1 MADIDLTF
9 TIPPEVTFEQAIA
22 IAQDLLAAQPTDDV
36 LTAAIAA
43 LVATP
48 NGARGFLVTFL
59 SGDLSEEFALA
70 DRPTEAVAQ
79 GLRTNPELIA
89 DLMAKNLAM
98 STAMELTHRRNGH
111 PEMAAGS
118 HLTQQRSR
126 QLIQGLHL
134 PIMHDR
140 LTALQQSII
149 QGSGEYTDFLAR
161 WGYDDEQKA
170 AILAAIEPLISP

>member
-9 TIPPEVTFEQAIA
+9 TIPPDVTFEQAIA
-22 IAQDLLAAQPTDDV
+22 LSQDLLAAQPSDDV
-36 LTAAIAA
+36 LTAAITA

-59 SGDLSEEFALA
+59 SGEFALA
-70 DRPTEAVAQ
+70 DRPTESVAQ

-98 STAMELTHRRNGH
+98 STAMELTHRRNGNL
-111 PEMAAGS
+111 EMAAGS
-118 HLTQQRSR
+118 QQTQQRSR
-126 QLIQGLHL
+126 QLIQLL
-134 PIMHDR
+134 NLQRLNDR
-140 LTALQQSII
+140 LRSIQQTVI
-149 QGSGEYTDFLAR
+149 QGAGDDTDFLAR

-170 AILAAIEPLISP
+170 AIVAAIEPLISP